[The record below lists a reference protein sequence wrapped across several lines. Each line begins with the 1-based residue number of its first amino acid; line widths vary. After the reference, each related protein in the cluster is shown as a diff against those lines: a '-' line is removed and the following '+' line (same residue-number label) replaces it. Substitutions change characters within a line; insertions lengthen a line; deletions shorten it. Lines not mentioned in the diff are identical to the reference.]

1 MINFDSF
8 TFTVINKKYVSYIF
22 VANCEV
28 RFKKEA
34 ISCSVFVTVF
44 IVAQLHVIQNKLNSS

>member
-1 MINFDSF
+1 MINFDSS

-22 VANCEV
+22 VGNCEV

-34 ISCSVFVTVF
+34 VSCSVFVTVF
-44 IVAQLHVIQNKLNSS
+44 VAQLQNV